1 MLLALGKSTRGLVIP
16 SGEGMNKKVLLT
28 YILILAFSMSLIP
41 YSIDPFLPAFP
52 AMGDFFGVDNATIQ
66 ASFAGVTMGLAIGQL
81 VSGPISDA
89 FGRRPLLLIATFGYT
104 ISTIAIFFVP
114 NIESFMVLR
123 FTMAMFAA
131 TGDVVA
137 RAVVRDLFRGQP
149 MADFLSKVFIIQ
161 ALSPI
166 LGPLVGSQVVN
177 AAPWQYAFLVFGGF
191 GILTSGLALL
201 FIVETLPVAQR
212 RSQSVFGLI
221 RGFRSVLKDRVYVGL
236 VLAYALQISALFGY
250 LNVVSYLYQ
259 DHYGLSAAEFGGI
272 FALNSIALYLGVQF
286 GGFITKFVQARW
298 MLMVYVSG
306 GVFAGAYLI
315 FTAGTSV
322 LVAEV
327 GFLIL
332 LFSFG
337 APASTVPTFALLNHG
352 TEAGT
357 AASLMGSANF
367 IATSIFAVVYAQ
379 LSTTSTFDV
388 GILVLVNFSV
398 ALLILISVVRPWS
411 LPDLRKAQ
419 TPAEDH

>member
-1 MLLALGKSTRGLVIP
+1 
-16 SGEGMNKKVLLT
+16 MNKKVLLT
-28 YILILAFSMSLIP
+28 YILIIAFSMSLIP

-52 AMGDFFGVDNATIQ
+52 AMGEFFGVDHGTIQ
-66 ASFAGVTMGLAIGQL
+66 ASFAGVTMGLALGQL
-81 VSGPISDA
+81 ISGPISDA
-89 FGRRPLLLIATFGYT
+89 FGRRPLLLVATFGYAV
-104 ISTIAIFFVP
+104 STIAIFFSS

-191 GILTSGLALL
+191 GILTAGLALL

-212 RSQSVFGLI
+212 RSQSVMGLL
-221 RGFRSVLKDRVYVGL
+221 RGFRSVVRDRVYVGL
-236 VLAYALQISALFGY
+236 VLVSALQISAVFGY

-298 MLMVYVSG
+298 MLIAYILG
-306 GVFAGAYLI
+306 GVIAGAYLI
-315 FTAGTSV
+315 LTAGTSV
-322 LVAEV
+322 WVAEV
-327 GFLIL
+327 GFLIM

-367 IATSIFAVVYAQ
+367 VATSVFAVVYSQ

-388 GILVLVNFSV
+388 GIL
-398 ALLILISVVRPWS
+398 ILINFLVAMAILLTVVRPWS
-411 LPDLRKAQ
+411 LPDLRKPQ
-419 TPAEDH
+419 ELPAEH

>member
-1 MLLALGKSTRGLVIP
+1 MLIALSRSARGLVIP

-28 YILILAFSMSLIP
+28 YILIIAFSMSLIP

-52 AMGDFFGVDNATIQ
+52 AMGDFFGVDHGTIQ
-66 ASFAGVTMGLAIGQL
+66 ASFAGVTMGLALGQL
-81 VSGPISDA
+81 LSGPISDA
-89 FGRRPLLLIATFGYT
+89 LGRRPLLLVATFGYAL
-104 ISTIAIFFVP
+104 STIAIFFVA
-114 NIESFMVLR
+114 NIESFMLLR

-131 TGDVVA
+131 TADVVA

-191 GILTSGLALL
+191 GILTAGLALL

-212 RSQSVFGLI
+212 RSQSPLGLL

-236 VLAYALQISALFGY
+236 VLVSALQISALFGY
-250 LNVVSYLYQ
+250 LNIVSYLYQ
-259 DHYGLSAAEFGGI
+259 DHYQLSAAEFGAI

-286 GGFITKFVQARW
+286 GGFITRFVQARW
-298 MLMVYVSG
+298 MLIAYVSG
-306 GVFAGAYLI
+306 GVLAGTHLVI
-315 FTAGTSV
+315 TAGGSIWA
-322 LVAEV
+322 AEA
-327 GFLIL
+327 GFLLL
-332 LFSFG
+332 LFCFG

-367 IATSIFAVVYAQ
+367 VATSVFAVVYAQ
-379 LSTTSTFDV
+379 LSTITTFDV
-388 GILVLVNFSV
+388 GVLVLINFSV
-398 ALLILISVVRPWS
+398 ALVILLTVVRPWS
-411 LPDLRKAQ
+411 LPDLRRPQ
-419 TPAEDH
+419 ELPTDH